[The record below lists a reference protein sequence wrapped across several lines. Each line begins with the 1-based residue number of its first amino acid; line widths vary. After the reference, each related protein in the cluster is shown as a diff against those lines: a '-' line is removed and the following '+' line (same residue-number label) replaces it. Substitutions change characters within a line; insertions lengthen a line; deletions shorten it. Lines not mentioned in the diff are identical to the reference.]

1 MSGFPTAF
9 PAALT
14 AALSARLEGRGREA
28 LRTQARSLSEN
39 YRARRSTPAAGLTEA
54 DALAYAL
61 TRMPATYAALI
72 AVLGRL
78 RVEQPDLS
86 PARLLDAGCGLGAAT
101 FAAHVVWPEL
111 AAATLVDRNRF
122 FLDFAA
128 ALAAEC
134 GLPSPDCVEADL
146 TRLPPGRQG
155 AADLVVLAY
164 ALTELADVELLT
176 VVEALWT
183 RTGDTL
189 VIVEPGA
196 PRDYERLMR
205 ARAWLVSAGG
215 RIVAPCPHERPCPLA
230 APDWCHFPVRLPRS
244 REHRLLK
251 DADVPYED
259 EKFAFL
265 VARREGA
272 PAAGR
277 LIAPPRA
284 GKAGL
289 VTRICGADGINETF
303 TARRDKAGH
312 QAMRRKVWGDALD
325 APAKEK
331 S

>member
-14 AALSARLEGRGREA
+14 AALAARLEGRGREA
-28 LRTQARSLSEN
+28 LRARARTLSET

-72 AVLGRL
+72 AALGRL
-78 RVEQPDLS
+78 HVEQPDLA
-86 PARLLDAGCGLGAAT
+86 PTRLLDAGCGLGAAT
-101 FAAHVVWPEL
+101 FAAQVVWPAL
-111 AAATLVDRNRF
+111 ATATLVDRNRF

-128 ALAAEC
+128 TLAAEC
-134 GLPSPDCVEADL
+134 GLPAPECVEADL
-146 TRLPPGRQG
+146 TRLPPDPR
-155 AADLVVLAY
+155 APADLVVLAY
-164 ALTELADVELLT
+164 ALTELAEAEPLT
-176 VVEALWT
+176 AVEALWA

-205 ARAWLVSAGG
+205 ARTWLVSAGG
-215 RIVAPCPHERPCPLA
+215 RVVAPCPHERPCPLTT
-230 APDWCHFPVRLPRS
+230 PDWCHFPVRLPRS

-265 VARREGA
+265 VVRRAGEPA
-272 PAAGR
+272 PGR

-284 GKAGL
+284 GKAG
-289 VTRICGADGINETF
+289 VAAKICAANGIIETF
-303 TARRDKAGH
+303 TARRDKADYH
-312 QAMRRKVWGDALD
+312 AMRKKDWGDALD
-325 APAKEK
+325 APAEEK
-331 S
+331 P

>member
-14 AALSARLEGRGREA
+14 AALAARLEGRGREA
-28 LRTQARSLSEN
+28 LRTRARSLSEN

-61 TRMPATYAALI
+61 TRMPGTYAALI

-78 RVEQPDLS
+78 KVEQPDLA
-86 PARLLDAGCGLGAAT
+86 PTRLLDAGCGLGAAT
-101 FAAHVVWPEL
+101 FAAHVVWPAL
-111 AAATLVDRNRF
+111 ATATLVDRNRF

-128 ALAAEC
+128 TLVAEC
-134 GLPSPDCVEADL
+134 GLPAPDCVEADL
-146 TRLPPGRQG
+146 TRLPPDPG
-155 AADLVVLAY
+155 APADLVVLAY
-164 ALTELADVELLT
+164 ALTELADAELRT
-176 VVEALWT
+176 VVEALWA

-205 ARAWLVSAGG
+205 ARAWLVSAGAQ
-215 RIVAPCPHERPCPLA
+215 IVAPCPHERPCPLA

-265 VARREGA
+265 VARRTGA
-272 PAAGR
+272 PAPGR
-277 LIAPPRA
+277 LIGPPRV
-284 GKAGL
+284 GKTGVAAK
-289 VTRICGADGINETF
+289 ICGADGIIETF
-303 TARRDKAGH
+303 ATRRDKADYH
-312 QAMRRKVWGDALD
+312 AMRRKDWGDALD
-325 APAKEK
+325 APAKGK
-331 S
+331 P